1 MLMISQRVALH
12 GSGEVAGVSG
22 IVSGGVGMPA
32 AGVFGV
38 FGDRETTALP
48 QTGATGAA
56 GALLMGGLLLV
67 TSGIGV
73 LRLRRNRGDALA

>member
-1 MLMISQRVALH
+1 
-12 GSGEVAGVSG
+12 
-22 IVSGGVGMPA
+22 MPA

-38 FGDRETTALP
+38 SGARETTALA

-56 GALLMGGLLLV
+56 GALLLGGLLLT

-73 LRLRRNRGDALA
+73 LWLRRNRASSLA